1 MLVVK
6 GGQNLPPGWNKVNWS
21 AKSAGFRHH
30 YIIIRCR
37 LHIKDNFKPDEVR
50 YLTAPF
56 FLHFYWIEIATI
68 KLLTYEK
75 NLAPKLGIFFD
86 IYIFCTC
93 ANSHCQERYCVCVI
107 TVQRTL
113 KVALSHRLRPSLGL
127 TTTLSE
133 LCRANLPFLY
143 SCTKRFNSMRRKG
156 GKKRARTFSMYVC
169 GPNGNT

>member
-1 MLVVK
+1 MALINSSLLK
-6 GGQNLPPGWNKVNWS
+6 YK
-21 AKSAGFRHH
+21 
-30 YIIIRCR
+30 RC
-37 LHIKDNFKPDEVR
+37 
-50 YLTAPF
+50 LTAHF
-56 FLHFYWIEIATI
+56 FNTSFELKSQQLNCWPI
-68 KLLTYEK
+68 KK
-75 NLAPKLGIFFD
+75 NLAPKLWKILD

-93 ANSHCQERYCVCVI
+93 ANSHCQERYCACVI

-143 SCTKRFNSMRRKG
+143 SCTKRFNSMQRKG
-156 GKKRARTFSMYVC
+156 KKKNRARTFSMYVC